1 MRPLR
6 SFLSGSCP
14 PLPGNG
20 KRRISRVLDAYLR
33 ADPARAAR
41 QAEDLCIVLAD
52 RRYRDALPH
61 VFPGIAGAAPV
72 AFTAS
77 WGIPRGDLAAIRPMA
92 LPLIRNELA
101 LFPGSD
107 LYTVVPRLFA
117 TAEALCEYGITLTD
131 ANGQTLR
138 LGGFLPAD
146 VERKVCLGA
155 ILAAGDTRV
164 ALPEFTDDRF
174 SFQTEE
180 PEEEDEDGDPPPSRL
195 ADFVSALAGGQR
207 AADAL
212 VAAGF
217 LSAALR
223 DTFRAVAAWRQRHPK
238 RPRRKQLRV
247 RPVR

>member
-61 VFPGIAGAAPV
+61 VFPGIAGSAPV

-107 LYTVVPRLFA
+107 LYAVIPRLFA

-131 ANGQTLR
+131 ANGQTLH

-180 PEEEDEDGDPPPSRL
+180 PEEEDGDPPPSRL

-223 DTFRAVAAWRQRHPK
+223 DTFRAAAAWRQRSKQK
-238 RPRRKQLRV
+238 RLRT